1 MKNFST
7 HPYHLVDVSP
17 WPILMSFALLSGALS
32 LVNWLTLGTNNKIIN
47 SIIKQ
52 NLFLILINW
61 LKDCVREAKAGYH
74 TSKVQDGL
82 MLGFIIFLIT
92 EVMLF
97 VSFFWAMLH
106 SSLSISTELT
116 YWPPLGINAVDY
128 LSLPLLNSVQ
138 LLFSGFIATYSH
150 HAFITGN
157 KTMTLFGLIIAMLLT
172 VVFLVVQFI
181 EYSFSEFAISDSV
194 FGSVFYICTGTHF
207 IHVLVAVLFIG
218 VATYRI
224 YSDSVTT
231 EHALNLDM
239 SLIYFHLVDIVWLL
253 VYVIFYVFGS

>member
-1 MKNFST
+1 
-7 HPYHLVDVSP
+7 
-17 WPILMSFALLSGALS
+17 
-32 LVNWLTLGTNNKIIN
+32 
-47 SIIKQ
+47 
-52 NLFLILINW
+52 
-61 LKDCVREAKAGYH
+61 
-74 TSKVQDGL
+74 
-82 MLGFIIFLIT
+82 
-92 EVMLF
+92 
-97 VSFFWAMLH
+97 
-106 SSLSISTELT
+106 
-116 YWPPLGINAVDY
+116 
-128 LSLPLLNSVQ
+128 
-138 LLFSGFIATYSH
+138 
-150 HAFITGN
+150 
-157 KTMTLFGLIIAMLLT
+157 MTLFGLIIAMLLT